1 MKGSGHGLARLQ
13 SRGCNFLLRCSER
26 VTYAE
31 RPFVLQEDEADEED
45 DTETPHS
52 MAGGTPKAPPVG
64 NGRSGR
70 PSTDTPTNT
79 PNNTPELPLGR
90 SPPLRP
96 TTSNTV
102 AFDGDSGD
110 IGRSARMKVQILFRH
125 KSCPR
130 TGSAWGSLG
139 LFRNLTGRLSLCLAQ
154 DWVL

>member
-1 MKGSGHGLARLQ
+1 MR
-13 SRGCNFLLRCSER
+13 
-26 VTYAE
+26 
-31 RPFVLQEDEADEED
+31 QEDEADEED

-52 MAGGTPKAPPVG
+52 MAGGTPKAPPVR
-64 NGRSGR
+64 NARSR

-79 PNNTPELPLGR
+79 PDNTPELPLGR

-139 LFRNLTGRLSLCLAQ
+139 LLGNLTGRLSLCLAR